1 MFRLLRPCFSPTNQ
15 RSLYEKQRGVCNG
28 CRVLLKL
35 RHLAID
41 HIVARNQGGTHKL
54 SNLQL
59 LCASC
64 NSVKGNRSQ
73 SYLTQRLQ
81 IRNWISRSPNVSK
94 VSALVWTGSR
104 WVDVFELILFID
116 DPESCFS
123 GSVEGPKTR
132 LFTSDHDFHRAWKN
146 MRAGLRGLLDLL
158 ESREEDRRKL
168 EDDRSWSL

>member
-1 MFRLLRPCFSPTNQ
+1 MPRFNSLTNQ

-28 CRVLLKL
+28 CRVPLKL
-35 RHLAID
+35 RHLAAD
-41 HIVARNQGGTHKL
+41 HIVPRNEGGTHKL

-81 IRNWISRSPNVSK
+81 IRNWISKSPDDSK
-94 VSALVWTGSR
+94 VNAVVWTGSR
-104 WVDVFELILFID
+104 WVDVFELIHYID

-123 GSVEGPKTR
+123 GSVEGTKTP

-146 MRAGLRGLLDLL
+146 MREGLRELIDLIDARKVDGSEL
-158 ESREEDRRKL
+158 NRHSRGPV
-168 EDDRSWSL
+168 